1 MKRGELD
8 ELDRRIIHALQNDAR
23 HTSSGDIA
31 EGLDVVP
38 STVRNRIKDL
48 EEAGIITGYHVGIDY
63 EKAGFQLYAKIVCT
77 APIKERERL
86 AQDALDVPGVAAV
99 REIMTGHENVFINV
113 VGTDH
118 DDLSRISCELNELGL
133 EVADEQIIRNE
144 YVCPYHG
151 FARDVAE

>member
-1 MKRGELD
+1 MKRGDLD
-8 ELDRRIIHALQNDAR
+8 ELDKHIIHALQRDAR

-31 EGLDVVP
+31 DGMDVSA
-38 STVRNRIKDL
+38 STVRNRLKRL
-48 EEAGIITGYHVGIDY
+48 EEADIITGYHVGIDY

-77 APIKERERL
+77 APIRERERL
-86 AQDALDVPGVAAV
+86 AEEALSVPGVAAV
-99 REIMTGHENVFINV
+99 REIMTGHENIFINV

-118 DDLSRISCELNELGL
+118 DDLSRITRELNELGL

-151 FARDVAE
+151 FARDAVE